1 MEINRAAFGALAV
14 VGIVAAGGGAY
25 MANRHNEAELVQPAP
40 MHAAPAGNAVTETEN
55 TITSAPAAAVE
66 PAPQVTAPEP
76 APCTSRTS
84 ACRSSR
90 TQRRASA
97 PAPQRARTSPA
108 YGGNSSP
115 SAPVYAPSHTP
126 LDPPVSPAI
135 EPLENTT
142 VDRAPVVQ
150 EPPRKMY
157 DELVIPADSVIGL
170 QVENAVTTERAKIE
184 DKVAARVTRD
194 VRVRDQVAI
203 PAGARAE
210 GSVTLVERGGRL
222 KDQARLGIRFH
233 TIVLADGT
241 RLPINTET
249 IYREGESPA
258 RESAAKIGGAAVGGA
273 VLGAIFGGKK
283 GAVIGST
290 VGAAGGGVA
299 VAASEPNAATLPAGS
314 TVTVRMGSPATVT
327 VEEIGYGLRAP
338 ELQAKPGAWSRTPT
352 SFNLHRSTHFPSTS
366 SKATAPFSGNSAG
379 AASAMPVINLPSRR
393 GRWGKCPTSMMCLVS
408 PAMASTIQLV
418 GSVGCSPRAAE
429 NVASGLQRFQ

>member
-14 VGIVAAGGGAY
+14 IGVVAAGGGAY
-25 MANRHNEAELVQPAP
+25 LANRHNEAALVQPAS
-40 MHAAPAGNAVTETEN
+40 MYAAPAEGVVTETEN
-55 TITSAPAAAVE
+55 TIATAPAAAAE
-66 PAPQVTAPEP
+66 PASPAVVPEP
-76 APCTSRTS
+76 PPAAPRVTRRTS
-84 ACRSSR
+84 PVRTASSAPQR
-90 TQRRASA
+90 TRTSPGYSGNVDAASA
-97 PAPQRARTSPA
+97 PSYTP
-108 YGGNSSP
+108 P
-115 SAPVYAPSHTP
+115 SAPVDRQVAAS
-126 LDPPVSPAI
+126 I

-142 VDRAPVVQ
+142 VERGPIVQ
-150 EPPRKMY
+150 EPPRKTY

-170 QVENAVTTERAKIE
+170 QVETAVSTERAKLE
-184 DKVAARVTRD
+184 DQVRARVSRD
-194 VRVRDQVAI
+194 VKVRDQVAI

-258 RESAAKIGGAAVGGA
+258 RESAAKIGGGAVGGA

-299 VAASEPNAATLPAGS
+299 VATSEPNAATLPAGS

-327 VEEIGYGLRAP
+327 VER
-338 ELQAKPGAWSRTPT
+338 
-352 SFNLHRSTHFPSTS
+352 
-366 SKATAPFSGNSAG
+366 
-379 AASAMPVINLPSRR
+379 
-393 GRWGKCPTSMMCLVS
+393 
-408 PAMASTIQLV
+408 
-418 GSVGCSPRAAE
+418 
-429 NVASGLQRFQ
+429 

>member
-1 MEINRAAFGALAV
+1 M
-14 VGIVAAGGGAY
+14 
-25 MANRHNEAELVQPAP
+25 
-40 MHAAPAGNAVTETEN
+40 
-55 TITSAPAAAVE
+55 SA
-66 PAPQVTAPEP
+66 
-76 APCTSRTS
+76 
-84 ACRSSR
+84 
-90 TQRRASA
+90 
-97 PAPQRARTSPA
+97 
-108 YGGNSSP
+108 
-115 SAPVYAPSHTP
+115 
-126 LDPPVSPAI
+126 AI

-142 VDRAPVVQ
+142 VERTAVAP
-150 EPPRKMY
+150 EPPRKLY

-184 DKVAARVTRD
+184 DQVRARVTRD
-194 VRVRDQVAI
+194 VKVRDQVAI

-299 VAASEPNAATLPAGS
+299 VATSEPNAATLPQGS

-327 VEEIGYGLRAP
+327 VER
-338 ELQAKPGAWSRTPT
+338 
-352 SFNLHRSTHFPSTS
+352 
-366 SKATAPFSGNSAG
+366 
-379 AASAMPVINLPSRR
+379 
-393 GRWGKCPTSMMCLVS
+393 
-408 PAMASTIQLV
+408 
-418 GSVGCSPRAAE
+418 
-429 NVASGLQRFQ
+429 

>member
-14 VGIVAAGGGAY
+14 VGMFAAGGGAY
-25 MANRHNEAELVQPAP
+25 LANRHNEAELIQPAP
-40 MHAAPAGNAVTETEN
+40 MYAVPTAGVVTETEN
-55 TITSAPAAAVE
+55 TITNAPAAAVE
-66 PAPQVTAPEP
+66 PAPQALVPEP
-76 APCTSRTS
+76 APAPART
-84 ACRSSR
+84 
-90 TQRRASA
+90 TRRASA
-97 PAPQRARTSPA
+97 PSRPASAPQRARTSPN
-108 YGGNSSP
+108 YDGNSGP
-115 SAPVYAPSHTP
+115 SAPPASAPSSARVES
-126 LDPPVSPAI
+126 PVSPAI
-135 EPLENTT
+135 EPLENTSVERT
-142 VDRAPVVQ
+142 PVVY

-157 DELVIPADSVIGL
+157 DELMIPADSVIGL
-170 QVENAVTTERAKIE
+170 QVETAVSTERAKIE

-241 RLPINTET
+241 RLPINTDT

-299 VAASEPNAATLPAGS
+299 VATSEPNAATLPAGS

-327 VEEIGYGLRAP
+327 VER
-338 ELQAKPGAWSRTPT
+338 
-352 SFNLHRSTHFPSTS
+352 
-366 SKATAPFSGNSAG
+366 
-379 AASAMPVINLPSRR
+379 
-393 GRWGKCPTSMMCLVS
+393 
-408 PAMASTIQLV
+408 
-418 GSVGCSPRAAE
+418 
-429 NVASGLQRFQ
+429 

>member
-14 VGIVAAGGGAY
+14 FGVVAAGGGAY
-25 MANRHNEAELVQPAP
+25 LANRHNDAAMDQVAHYPAP
-40 MHAAPAGNAVTETEN
+40 AVSAVTETEAA
-55 TITSAPAAAVE
+55 ITTAPASTVEAAPLVAAEPAPEPPTRRTNAARRAPAPARPTTSPASQRVHTSPAPAPGPSSSAPAYT
-66 PAPQVTAPEP
+66 PATPIESPV
-76 APCTSRTS
+76 
-84 ACRSSR
+84 
-90 TQRRASA
+90 A
-97 PAPQRARTSPA
+97 PA
-108 YGGNSSP
+108 
-115 SAPVYAPSHTP
+115 V
-126 LDPPVSPAI
+126 

-142 VDRAPVVQ
+142 VERTPVVP
-150 EPPRKMY
+150 EPARKLY

-170 QVENAVTTERAKIE
+170 QIENAVTSQQAKVE
-184 DKVAARVTRD
+184 DQVRARVTRD
-194 VRVRDQVAI
+194 VKVREQVAI

-299 VAASEPNAATLPAGS
+299 VATSEPNAATLPQGS

-327 VEEIGYGLRAP
+327 VER
-338 ELQAKPGAWSRTPT
+338 
-352 SFNLHRSTHFPSTS
+352 
-366 SKATAPFSGNSAG
+366 
-379 AASAMPVINLPSRR
+379 
-393 GRWGKCPTSMMCLVS
+393 
-408 PAMASTIQLV
+408 
-418 GSVGCSPRAAE
+418 
-429 NVASGLQRFQ
+429 